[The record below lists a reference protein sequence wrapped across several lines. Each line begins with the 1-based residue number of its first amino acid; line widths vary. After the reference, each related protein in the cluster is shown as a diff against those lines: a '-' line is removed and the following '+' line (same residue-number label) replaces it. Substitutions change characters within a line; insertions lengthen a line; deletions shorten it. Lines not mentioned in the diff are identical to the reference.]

1 MNDTEQKLKA
11 YIEKTGMLSSGDLV
25 ITGVSGGADSV
36 FLLLFLKTKLSG
48 LHLKIRAVHVHHG
61 IRGEEADRD
70 ARFVEQLC
78 GKLEVPCSIY
88 HRDIP
93 MEAARS
99 GMSLEEAGRAA
110 RRDIFKEEAA
120 KYEKDGPVKIALAHH
135 RDDQAETVL
144 FRIARGTG
152 IRGLAGIRPVEG
164 RVIRPLL
171 CLTKEEILKEL
182 KLGGISYCDDSTNDE
197 DEAVRNRIR
206 HHILPFLNRE
216 INAGSSEHLAFLA
229 EQAALADDFIRKEV
243 LRREGQFLKVEEE
256 SGRVLLN
263 EKLRLEHP
271 VLRTE
276 LIRRAL
282 EYLHPSM
289 KDYAA
294 VHIEE
299 IDSLF
304 QKGAGKR
311 IDLPSCLRAEKTADG
326 VVIFKNRDF
335 EEANLPEIQME
346 ICGEVPFPVPQKRY
360 TKWLDYDKMTNHM
373 PVFRYRLN
381 GDFIVI
387 DEEGHRKSLSDYF
400 TDLKLPH
407 TERDRIP
414 VLAIGHEVLWIV
426 GYRISRRFYVDA
438 GTKQVLKVQVWI

>member
-36 FLLLFLKTKLSG
+36 FLLLFLKKQFSELN
-48 LHLKIRAVHVHHG
+48 LNIRAVHVHHG

-70 ARFVEQLC
+70 ALFVEQLC
-78 GKLEVPCSIY
+78 RKLGVPCSIY
-88 HRDIP
+88 NRDIP
-93 MEAARS
+93 AEAMRS

-110 RRDIFKEEAA
+110 RRSIFEEEAE
-120 KYEKDGPVKIALAHH
+120 KYKECGSVKIALAHH

-171 CLTKEEILKEL
+171 CLGKDEILKEL
-182 KLGGISYCDDSTNDE
+182 SANGIPYCNDSTNDE

-206 HHILPFLNRE
+206 HHILPFMNSR
-216 INAGSSEHLAFLA
+216 INAGSSEHLAILA
-229 EQAALADDFIRKEV
+229 EQAALTDDFIREEAAK
-243 LRREGQFLKVEEE
+243 REGKFLKVSEGSE
-256 SGRVLLN
+256 GVLLY
-263 EKLRLEHP
+263 EELLSEHP
-271 VLRTE
+271 VMRTE

-299 IDSLF
+299 LDGLF
-304 QKGAGKR
+304 KKEAGKR
-311 IDLPSCLRAEKTADG
+311 IDLPSNLEAERTAEG
-326 VVIFKNRDF
+326 VTIFRKKEPR
-335 EEANLPEIQME
+335 EEELPEIHME
-346 ICGEVPFPVPQKRY
+346 ICDSAPFPVPQKRY
-360 TKWLDYDKMTNHM
+360 TKWLDYDKMSNHM

-381 GDFIVI
+381 GDFIII
-387 DEEGHRKSLSDYF
+387 DEAGHRKSLSDYF
-400 TDLKLPH
+400 TDLKLPRS
-407 TERDRIP
+407 ERDRIP
-414 VLAIGHEVLWIV
+414 VLAIGNEVLWIV
-426 GYRISRRFYVDA
+426 GYRISRRFYV
-438 GTKQVLKVQVWI
+438 GTGTEKILKVRVWI

>member
-120 KYEKDGPVKIALAHH
+120 KYEKDGPVRIALAHH

-229 EQAALADDFIRKEV
+229 EQAALADDFIREEV

-256 SGRVLLN
+256 SGKVLLN
-263 EKLRLEHP
+263 EKLRPEHP

-304 QKGAGKR
+304 QKETGKR

-335 EEANLPEIQME
+335 EEAFLPEIQME
-346 ICGEVPFPVPQKRY
+346 ICGKAPFPVPQKRY